1 MKEKH
6 LKIGEGEHT
15 DLRYVNNNEEINGG
29 EKKYDNYDSLWEAK
43 YFSSLVLSL
52 QRIYKLPKHP
62 SALFKNEGKPPR
74 DSQVGTYLDLTK
86 GDYTSRH
93 TEILKGCNT

>member
-29 EKKYDNYDSLWEAK
+29 EKKYDNYDSL
-43 YFSSLVLSL
+43 
-52 QRIYKLPKHP
+52 
-62 SALFKNEGKPPR
+62 
-74 DSQVGTYLDLTK
+74 
-86 GDYTSRH
+86 
-93 TEILKGCNT
+93 